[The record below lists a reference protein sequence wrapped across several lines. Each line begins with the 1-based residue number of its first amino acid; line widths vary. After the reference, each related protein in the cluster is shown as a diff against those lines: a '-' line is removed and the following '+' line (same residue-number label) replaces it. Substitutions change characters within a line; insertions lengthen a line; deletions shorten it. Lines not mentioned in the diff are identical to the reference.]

1 MKFFGVGYISYSRF
15 RRKIISCYLY
25 TKHYLGSQLQN
36 STCEV
41 PEINNNSN
49 ITMHLDWFSQNIRK
63 LDSINNFYTYQI
75 FLRILR
81 KDRSCPFLQCVTIL
95 NTRYKS
101 SMESYSHIGI
111 KTMNQ
116 DHFVL
121 LSRRK
126 TSRIRKIKQINQVNR
141 ARCTTAIPRVSW

>member
-1 MKFFGVGYISYSRF
+1 MLPSHKALSGQSTS
-15 RRKIISCYLY
+15 KQHMWS
-25 TKHYLGSQLQN
+25 TWNQWWNKHYCASRLIWL
-36 STCEV
+36 
-41 PEINNNSN
+41 
-49 ITMHLDWFSQNIRK
+49 NIRK
-63 LDSINNFYTYQI
+63 SENINIFNTYQI

-111 KTMNQ
+111 NTMNQ